1 VTNNLLDFADQFV
14 FFGEQ
19 ATGTTS
25 VIQVVW
31 TYDRGVDMAGLRR
44 FHQHLLRR
52 RLSRRIEQSP
62 LPFGRHRWVAPGAG
76 RELEVAETPR
86 PRAEFNQWL
95 SEQAAAPLDAAH
107 GPGWQLAALPFTDGG
122 TGLSLVI
129 SHTLTDGGGLCLAL
143 AAAAEGLDDE
153 ISWPAA
159 RSRPRSLATLA
170 DLRQFLRDVPNIGRA
185 VVAAARVVCSGQQ
198 ATDTH
203 IAQKP
208 FVAGEYAAVPM
219 ATVAV
224 DIDKWD
230 ARARAVGATSN
241 SLLVGVATRLAV
253 RLGRVGADNTVD
265 LSMPVNGRVEG
276 DTRANAITD
285 VDFTLRPPAATTD
298 LSGVRSDVKQALIRH
313 GAQPNAR
320 WALLPLIPL
329 LPKRLFRRMLN
340 MSVGSANS
348 VVSSNLGDV
357 DPAVNRPDGTEA
369 DTFFMRTLAPGLT
382 EETAHRLGG
391 MLVVLSG
398 RVGRRIFVSVLSYQ
412 LGQRNSDQLLHDA
425 VAATF
430 ADFALTPVA
439 GGTTREPS
447 DALR

>member
-1 VTNNLLDFADQFV
+1 VTNNVLDLADQFV

-44 FHQHLLRR
+44 FHQHLLRG

-62 LPFGRHRWVAPGAG
+62 LPIGRHRWVAPGDG
-76 RELEVAETPR
+76 SELAVDETPR

-95 SEQAAAPLDAAH
+95 REQAAMPLDAAH
-107 GPGWQLAALPFTDGG
+107 GPGWRLAALTFADGG

-143 AAAAEGLDDE
+143 ADATAGRDDE
-153 ISWPAA
+153 IGWPEAG
-159 RSRPRSLATLA
+159 SRRRWQAVLA
-170 DLRQFLRDVPNIGRA
+170 DARQFLRDVPGIGRA
-185 VVAAARVVCSGQQ
+185 AGAAARMIRAGHP
-198 ATDTH
+198 ATAPATERR
-203 IAQKP
+203 AP
-208 FVAGEYAAVPM
+208 VADEPVTVPM

-224 DIDKWD
+224 AIDQWD
-230 ARARAVGATSN
+230 ARARAAGATSN
-241 SLLVGVATRLAV
+241 SLLVGVATRLAQ
-253 RLGRVGADNTVD
+253 RLDRVAADGTVD
-265 LSMPVNGRVEG
+265 LTMPVNDRAEG
-276 DTRANAITD
+276 DTRANAITN
-285 VDFTLRPPAATTD
+285 VDFALQPPACTTD
-298 LSGVRSDVKQALIRH
+298 LRGIRSDVKAALIRH
-313 GAQPNAR
+313 QEQPNAR

-329 LPKRLFRRMLN
+329 LPKWLLKRMLRV
-340 MSVGSANS
+340 SVGSATS
-348 VVSSNLGDV
+348 VVSSNLGDL
-357 DPAVNRPDGTEA
+357 DAAVNRPDGTDA
-369 DTFFMRTLAPGLT
+369 DTFFIRSLAPGVTT
-382 EETAHRLGG
+382 ETLHRLGG

-412 LGQRNSDQLLHDA
+412 LAQPNSDELLRDA

-430 ADFALTPVA
+430 ADFALTPIA